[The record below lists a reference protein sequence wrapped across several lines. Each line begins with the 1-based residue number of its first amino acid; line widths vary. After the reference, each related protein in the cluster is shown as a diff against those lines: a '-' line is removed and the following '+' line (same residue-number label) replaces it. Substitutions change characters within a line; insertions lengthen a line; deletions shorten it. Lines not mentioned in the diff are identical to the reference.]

1 MARKTTTSSM
11 VIQRWKDKTYKRLNV
26 YLRKEDDAEIIK
38 WLDKHKDIRITDV
51 FREGARKIMDEYESK
66 KP

>member
-1 MARKTTTSSM
+1 MGNTSSM

-26 YLRKEDDAEIIK
+26 YLRKEEDKEIIK
-38 WLDKHKDIRITDV
+38 WLDKHKEIGITDI
-51 FREGARKIMDEYESK
+51 FREGARKMMADYKVK